1 MVNVIKS
8 DFKMIHNKSEGYWNF
23 AGILERVREIEHL
36 PLLDE
41 EIEDV
46 LWTLETSIQE
56 LQYIQSILQTHT
68 QNKNT
73 DVTNHSSS

>member
-23 AGILERVREIEHL
+23 VGILERVREIEHL

-68 QNKNT
+68 QNKNNH
-73 DVTNHSSS
+73 VTNHSSS

>member
-1 MVNVIKS
+1 MVDVIKS
-8 DFKMIHNKSEGYWNF
+8 NYFKMIHDISPGYWNF
-23 AGILERVREIEHL
+23 VGILERVREIEHL

-41 EIEDV
+41 EIKDV
-46 LWTLETSIQE
+46 LWTLEASIQE

-73 DVTNHSSS
+73 